1 MEVTI
6 QANVEAK
13 AYFDF
18 ILSTVQT
25 SLEVAGS
32 NEKIKKGIT
41 FEKSL
46 NTGFMKTEMC
56 KVKVTDYVY
65 PKIIELD
72 YVSKSGTN
80 TIRYVILPKGKDA
93 CEVTYR
99 ETKYDANH
107 VEKKIGAWSE
117 KGYRKKLEKRMNAV
131 TQYLIEQKNKNE
143 TNTAG
148 Q

>member
-6 QANVEAK
+6 HADVDAK
-13 AYFDF
+13 SYFDF
-18 ILSTVQT
+18 VLSTVQI
-25 SLEVAGS
+25 SLEASGS

-41 FEKSL
+41 FEKGL
-46 NTGFMKTEMC
+46 KTGLMKNEMC

-72 YVSKSGTN
+72 YLSKSGKN

-99 ETKYDANH
+99 ETKYDVNH
-107 VEKKIGAWSE
+107 VEKKISAWSE

-131 TQYLIEQKNKNE
+131 TKYLLDQKSDEQKSA
-143 TNTAG
+143 TD
-148 Q
+148 